1 MEGISSSLVRG
12 ITRCGAPMQASRRTL
27 LPVFT
32 AVVLFM
38 CLGASPLRAQSLIEM
53 YRNARFQAQAQQV
66 FDEHGLAAK
75 PMPVDWVPYVS
86 DSMRAHMA
94 RFFPPE
100 IEPPAPPRLE
110 IREWQLIPKLGRS
123 WFERN
128 YGADGWSFLGNNAMT
143 RLDTTFTREIRA
155 RLESE
160 FGTPTQTIADLEESE
175 NLPLGD
181 LIQFEYWFVLN
192 DSIPLRVMDVN
203 GPLERGVVVAS
214 EQKYRHLLP
223 ELRDRLDVH
232 LLEHAGR
239 APYADYYYLPDQ
251 RMWFITGFDG
261 RRYFLNRISKPNL
274 RLGRPL
280 LEKVLDS

>member
-1 MEGISSSLVRG
+1 MEGIVSSLVRG
-12 ITRCGAPMQASRRTL
+12 TMCCGAPARSGRRTL
-27 LPVFT
+27 LSVFVAALLLCAWGTPV
-32 AVVLFM
+32 
-38 CLGASPLRAQSLIEM
+38 RAQSLIEM
-53 YRNARFQAQAQQV
+53 YRSARFQARAQQV
-66 FDEHGLAAK
+66 FDEHGYGAK
-75 PMPVDWVPYVS
+75 PMPVDWVPYAS
-86 DSMRAHMA
+86 DSMSARMA
-94 RFFPPE
+94 RIFPPE
-100 IEPPAPPRLE
+100 AEPPAAPRLE

-128 YGADGWSFLGNNAMT
+128 YGADGWSFLGNTAMT

-155 RLESE
+155 HLESE
-160 FGTPTQTIADLEESE
+160 FGTPTQTIADLEETE
-175 NLPLGD
+175 NRPLGD
-181 LIQFEYWFVLN
+181 FIQFEYWFVLN

-223 ELRDRLDVH
+223 ELRDRLDVR